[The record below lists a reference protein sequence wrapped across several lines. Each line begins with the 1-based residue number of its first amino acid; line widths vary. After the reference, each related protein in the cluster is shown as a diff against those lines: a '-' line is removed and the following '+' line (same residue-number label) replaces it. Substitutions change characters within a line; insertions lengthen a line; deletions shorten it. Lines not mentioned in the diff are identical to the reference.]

1 MAGDRLGVGRG
12 DGMALEDV
20 MIHPPPWDDEI
31 ADVGYEE

>member
-1 MAGDRLGVGRG
+1 
-12 DGMALEDV
+12 MALEDV